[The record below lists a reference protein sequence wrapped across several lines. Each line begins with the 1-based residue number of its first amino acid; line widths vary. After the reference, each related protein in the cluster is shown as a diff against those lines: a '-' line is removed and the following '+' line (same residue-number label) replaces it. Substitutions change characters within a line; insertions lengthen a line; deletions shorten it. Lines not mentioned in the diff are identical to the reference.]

1 MSSPPSKSSGRPSST
16 NAKKRDLSRDTFSY
30 IYADGIYQEIRGDN
44 PKLCVLVVIGVDD
57 QGRKHLLTLENGT
70 RESTQSWREVLIDLK
85 SRGMNEP
92 LLAIGDGALGF
103 WAALSEIYPGTKHQR
118 CWFHKTANILNYV
131 PKSLRPK
138 VKEDIH
144 EVWKSPTRDHAKRA
158 IATFETKYGAKYP
171 KAVHCLTKDTD
182 ALLAFY
188 DFPAEH
194 WVHLRTSNPIES
206 TFSIVR
212 HRTIKVKGAFSNES
226 ALSMLYQLG
235 LEAEKSWRRITG
247 HERIAEVISGVVF
260 VNGVRADTA

>member
-1 MSSPPSKSSGRPSST
+1 MVLLVSGQHFQRSTPRPST
-16 NAKKRDLSRDTFSY
+16 NAAGS
-30 IYADGIYQEIRGDN
+30 
-44 PKLCVLVVIGVDD
+44 
-57 QGRKHLLTLENGT
+57 T
-70 RESTQSWREVLIDLK
+70 RRPTSS
-85 SRGMNEP
+85 
-92 LLAIGDGALGF
+92 
-103 WAALSEIYPGTKHQR
+103 
-118 CWFHKTANILNYV
+118 NYV

-144 EVWKSPTRDHAKRA
+144 EIWKSPTRDHAKRA

-226 ALSMLYQLG
+226 ALGMLYQLG

-247 HERIAEVISGVVF
+247 HERIAEVISGVAF